1 MYAAIVTGPNGQDGS
16 YMCELLE
23 EKGYHLIKFQ
33 GDVRN
38 YDEVYDTIKTCMDF
52 ERTEVYNLA
61 AKIHGCSPTDT
72 FQVNTLGILNI
83 MEAVKNTGMKSKYR
97 IFQASSSEIFEIIG
111 KLHDANILHA
121 YPKIFMEFQRQ
132 PQTL

>member
-16 YMCELLE
+16 YMCELLQ

-61 AKIHGCSPTDT
+61 AKIT
-72 FQVNTLGILNI
+72 GIL
-83 MEAVKNTGMKSKYR
+83 
-97 IFQASSSEIFEIIG
+97 
-111 KLHDANILHA
+111 
-121 YPKIFMEFQRQ
+121 P
-132 PQTL
+132 